1 MQKGLFHP
9 LIFSYKYEDG
19 GIISSI
25 YFFHEV
31 TSLNFSKKL
40 CSSLSCTQSSYFLL
54 GGGALI
60 FSIISQVIVYSVE
73 YNMTGQTDP
82 NQ

>member
-1 MQKGLFHP
+1 MQRGLFHP

-25 YFFHEV
+25 YLFHEV
-31 TSLNFSKKL
+31 TSLNFSKNL
-40 CSSLSCTQSSYFLL
+40 CYSLSCIKSSYFLL
-54 GGGALI
+54 EGRALI

-73 YNMTGQTDP
+73 
-82 NQ
+82 